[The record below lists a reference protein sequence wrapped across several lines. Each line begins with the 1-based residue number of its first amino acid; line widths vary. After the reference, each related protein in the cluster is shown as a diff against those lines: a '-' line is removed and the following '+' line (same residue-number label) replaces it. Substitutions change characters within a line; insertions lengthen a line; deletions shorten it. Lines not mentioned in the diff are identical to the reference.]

1 MAEFEPRNIY
11 GTWRYYAMNQ
21 KATLL
26 AQLLGKKTLTLKEL
40 QVANELG
47 VEVKVL
53 VPRVG

>member
-1 MAEFEPRNIY
+1 MAEFEPRNNY

-26 AQLLGKKTLTLKEL
+26 AQLLGRKTLTLKEL

-53 VPRVG
+53 MPRVG